1 MTASFTLDRFEV
13 FALSRAVDGGPKSS
27 LAPMPTRNG
36 LLLKVTSR
44 EGVSG
49 WGEAWCNYPPRGN
62 VSKLLLLQDV
72 VLPTMLGRRVD
83 QWDALRPELEQ
94 EFARMMIHTGEYGP
108 FTHCIAALDMAA
120 ADIAARMQNKSLG
133 ELLSPGGAP
142 PSAVRVYCSTPD
154 VERLESLI
162 PEFEAAGHDCFKLKV
177 GFDSERDF
185 RVIDRFR
192 TSAAATTSLCMD
204 ANQNW
209 NVEQASEFLQRLE
222 AQAVEFV
229 EEPISADATAHDWQ
243 AVAQA
248 TSVPLAAGEN
258 ITSEARF
265 RQHIDDRSLAVVQPD
280 VAKWGGVSGA
290 RDVGAHA
297 LAQGSRCCLHYM
309 GTALGLAA
317 SLHCLAAMG
326 GDGRVELDANPN
338 PLRTALGEL
347 DLTVNEGCLNVPT
360 GKGIGFE
367 PDPQSLADFSVA
379 QCDIH

>member
-13 FALSRAVDGGPKSS
+13 FALSRAVDGGPMSS

-36 LLLKVTSR
+36 LLIKVTSR

-62 VSKLLLLQDV
+62 MGKLMLLQDV
-72 VLPTMLGRRVD
+72 ILPSMLGRRVD
-83 QWDALRPELEQ
+83 RWDALRPELEQ

-120 ADIAARMQNKSLG
+120 ADIAARSAGQSLS
-133 ELLSPGGAP
+133 ELLSDGNAP
-142 PSAVRVYCSTPD
+142 EKAVRVYCSTPD
-154 VERLESLI
+154 VQRLETLI

-185 RVIDRFR
+185 KLIDRFR
-192 TSAAATTSLCMD
+192 ASAASTTSLCMD

-209 NVEQASEFLQRLE
+209 NVEQASRFLQRLE
-222 AQAVEFV
+222 EQKVEFV
-229 EEPISADATAHDWQ
+229 EEPISADAEAGEWQ
-243 AVAQA
+243 AVARA
-248 TSVPLAAGEN
+248 SSVPLAAGEN
-258 ITSEARF
+258 ITSESRF

-290 RDVGAHA
+290 RDVGRHA
-297 LAQGSRCCLHYM
+297 LAQESRCCLHYM
-309 GTALGLAA
+309 GTALGMAA
-317 SLHCLAAMG
+317 SLHCLAAIG

-347 DLTVNEGCLNVPT
+347 DLTVNDGLLMVPQ
-360 GKGIGFE
+360 GMGIGFE
-367 PDPQSLADFSVA
+367 PDPQSLNDFTIA